1 MPTNKIIAISAPVE
15 VVAGEKDG
23 DKTGPAKFSTTFYTG
38 GALNINGWDMPV
50 VVDLAGLSNGNVLVA
65 NLDHDSSKRVGNFDV
80 INDQKSLVAQ
90 GTATA
95 ATAARDEVVQSA
107 VAGYRWQSSLEVSP
121 QEVEEVKAG
130 KKVTVN
136 GQEFTGPL
144 YVTRKGTLKGF
155 AFVSHGADDNTT
167 VSIAAIAATT
177 KERTMKAECET
188 WIKAMGL
195 DPATLSDEQK
205 ANLEADYDGRAR
217 AQEPA
222 NPKPIEAS
230 NSLQAALLEAKR
242 REAVKEI
249 TANFLA
255 KYDSN
260 LKTLEFLAG
269 VEKLEAQ
276 AIDEKW
282 DPTKYDTELLRASM
296 PVSRAPTA
304 PRAKTELTERV
315 LQAALC
321 QAGGLKNLEKSAAN
335 PDGFTDQELQVAHTK
350 FKSGLG
356 LQQLYRICAKQ
367 NGYRD
372 DSDTVTI
379 DMQRAAF
386 APVYGGLGLT
396 PIMGTT
402 SSMFSLPGILGD
414 SAYKFFLE
422 GWGGGEMT
430 WQDVSSI
437 ENVRDFKQI
446 TQYRLNGTMK
456 YEKLAPGGEIKHA
469 TVSETSYTLQAD
481 TYAKMFAVDRR
492 DIINDDLRAFTSV
505 PRELGYGANESFN
518 TVFWT
523 EWLGGHSSFFTYTS
537 TGAMTSAAAI
547 ATITAAEAKFFEM
560 TKPNGEPFGVIPN
573 VMLMPNASY
582 RIALSAMNSSVVTGG
597 SSAVPTNNP
606 FSGEY
611 KVVRSAY
618 LSNTAYT
625 NYSAARWYLLHV
637 RQGMAPIQVAFLNG
651 VQTPTIETNPYDFN
665 TLGVQFRGVHDF
677 GVNLMEARTAVQGS
691 GA

>member
-38 GALNINGWDMPV
+38 GALHISGWDLPV
-50 VVDLAGLSNGNVLVA
+50 VVDLAGLNNGNVLVA

-107 VAGYRWQSSLEVSP
+107 IAGYRWQSSLEVSP

-167 VSIAAIAATT
+167 VSIAAIAANP
-177 KERTMKAECET
+177 KEKNMKPECET

-195 DPATLSDEQK
+195 DPSTLTDEQK
-205 ANLEADYDGRAR
+205 ANLESDFEGRAGKR
-217 AQEPA
+217 EPA
-222 NPKPIEAS
+222 PPKIEAHS
-230 NSLQAALLEAKR
+230 SSLQAEVIEAKR
-242 REAVKEI
+242 REAIKEI
-249 TANFLA
+249 SGNFLT
-255 KYDSN
+255 KYDAN
-260 LKTLEFLAG
+260 LKTMEFLAG
-269 VEKLEAQ
+269 IQKLEAQ
-276 AIDEKW
+276 AIEEKW
-282 DPTKYDTELLRASM
+282 EPSKYDLELLRGSM
-296 PVSRAPTA
+296 PVSRAPVA

-321 QAGGLKNLEKSAAN
+321 QAGGLKNLEKSATN

-350 FKSGLG
+350 FRGSLG
-356 LQQLYRICAKQ
+356 LQQLYRICARQ
-367 NGYRD
+367 NGYREES
-372 DSDTVTI
+372 DSVTI

-386 APVYGGLGLT
+386 APLYGGLGLT

-430 WQDVSSI
+430 WQDVCSV

-456 YEKLAPGGEIKHA
+456 YEKLAPGGEIKEA
-469 TVSETSYTLQAD
+469 TVSETSYTVQAD
-481 TYAKMFAVDRR
+481 TYAKRFAADRR
-492 DIINDDLRAFTSV
+492 DIINDDLRAITTV
-505 PRELGYGANESFN
+505 PRELGFGANESFN

-523 EWLGGHSSFFTYTS
+523 EWLSGDGGFFAYTS
-537 TGAMTSAAAI
+537 SGVMSSATAI
-547 ATITAAEAKFFEM
+547 ATIAAAETKFFEM
-560 TKPNGEPFGVIPN
+560 TKPNGEPFGIIPN
-573 VMLMPNASY
+573 VMLMPNGSY
-582 RIALSAMNSSVVTGG
+582 RVALSAMNSSAVTGG
-597 SSAVPTNNP
+597 SSAVPTSNP

-611 KVVRSAY
+611 RVVRSAY
-618 LSNTAYT
+618 LSNSAYT
-625 NYSAARWYLLHV
+625 NYSPVKWYLLHV

-651 VQTPTIETNPYDFN
+651 QRNPTIETNPYDFN